1 MKRGD
6 IYLAN
11 LTPRT
16 GSEQSGRRP
25 VIIVSHNSLNQ
36 TESWRSIIVIP
47 VSTSTLQAKRKLTIV
62 QIPKGNGNL
71 SKDSIAVCH
80 QVTTLDRAKFENYI
94 GTLPEEI
101 LKQIE
106 EGLKSAM
113 DFS

>member
-6 IYLAN
+6 IYSAN

-16 GSEQSGRRP
+16 GSEQRGRRP
-25 VIIVSHNSLNQ
+25 VIIISHNSLNQ
-36 TESWRSIIVIP
+36 TESWRSIIIVP
-47 VSTSTLQAKRKLTIV
+47 VSTSTLQAKRQLTIV

-71 SKDSIAVCH
+71 SKDSIAICH

-94 GTLPEEI
+94 GTLSAAIMEE
-101 LKQIE
+101 IE

-113 DFS
+113 DLS